1 MNRVLL
7 VQPDPGSRISGGYL
21 YNTKMA
27 EHGAWDLLSL
37 PAGDPAGRLDPGEHA
52 LVLADSMWLTQ
63 EGIKPFSRLRSRGV
77 AMGIVLHSFPSMIA
91 AAESGLGA
99 RNEPTAFEL
108 EVLEQFGNVIAPGR
122 HYADLLAG
130 RADVHV
136 LEPGIDDEWR
146 APPRRR
152 GERCALV
159 SVGAVTPRK
168 GFLDVV
174 QVLEERTRKD
184 DYQWT
189 VVGALDVDVE
199 YARAVRERTARLGT
213 VVLTGQRSPD
223 ETRAIVQRAD
233 VLVMPSYDENQP
245 LVLLEAMAASVPSVA
260 YAAGAAARMLGDGK
274 AGFVGP
280 VGDRKKLAVNLD
292 RLISFE
298 AERHRMARHCY
309 KRQEKI
315 PSWVTAARHAKDALS
330 RIGVAKRA

>member
-1 MNRVLL
+1 MSAVL
-7 VQPDPGSRISGGYL
+7 VQPDSGGRVSGGYL
-21 YNTKMA
+21 YNGKMA
-27 EHGAWDLLSL
+27 EHGAWDLLNL
-37 PAGDPAGRLDPGEHA
+37 PAGDLAGRLDHGQHG
-52 LVLADSMWLTQ
+52 LVLADSLWLTEQ
-63 EGIKPFSRLRSRGV
+63 GIKPFSRLRARGV
-77 AMGIVLHSFPSMIA
+77 AVGVVLHSFPSMIA
-91 AAESGLGA
+91 AAESGLGV
-99 RNEPTAFEL
+99 RGEPTPFEF

-146 APPRRR
+146 TPPRRR

-159 SVGAVTPRK
+159 SVGAVTQRK

-174 QVLEERTRKD
+174 QVLEERSRRD

-189 VVGALDVDVE
+189 VVGSLDVDVE
-199 YARAVRERTARLGT
+199 YARKVRERAERLGT
-213 VVLTGQRSPD
+213 VVFAGQRSPD

-233 VLVMPSYDENQP
+233 ILVMPSYDENQP

-280 VGDRKKLAVNLD
+280 VGDRKKLALHLE
-292 RLISFE
+292 RLMGHE
-298 AERHRMARHCY
+298 AERHRMAKHCW

-315 PSWVTAARHAKDALS
+315 PSWVTAAQHAKDVLS
-330 RIGVAKRA
+330 RVGVAKRA